1 MRAFVPSL
9 LVAGATAQSISFV
22 YTATFT
28 ETAFAFV
35 TITTCPCPTSTTG
48 LSTLQTT
55 TPLTTTTAT
64 TSATTTTTTT
74 TTISGPIL
82 PPDTITSASSTITTL
97 PGSNTP
103 GSSIST
109 LSTMTT
115 TSSSGIPVV
124 TNDAYINAVLRHH
137 NIHRTNHSADPLVWS
152 SSLADTARLIAETC
166 VYGHD
171 TTINGG
177 GYGQNIGAG
186 YPGTPLGMGQ
196 FVTEGLYNSEVNNYV
211 AYGTEPD
218 VSTVGLWGHF
228 TQIVWKASAAVGCYT
243 ADCTGSSGGL
253 VNAGPPISPFFT
265 VCNYAPAGEYNL
277 SISTYISTSLPACLP
292 ACLPVPGYVPV
303 NYVVSRKPNPLP
315 LPSSHQSQSP
325 ADLVP
330 SEYSTR
336 ANVPSITV
344 KQEISSDRSP
354 RMSACRSVCRQYLGI
369 IDPLKNT
376 PRSGE
381 EEREEEEEE

>member
-1 MRAFVPSL
+1 MRAFIPFL

-35 TITTCPCPTSTTG
+35 TITTCQCPTSTTG

-74 TTISGPIL
+74 ISGPIL
-82 PPDTITSASSTITTL
+82 PPDTITSASSTITTSL
-97 PGSNTP
+97 GSNTP

-109 LSTMTT
+109 LSTTT

-124 TNDAYINAVLRHH
+124 TNDAYIDAVLRHH

-171 TTINGG
+171 TTVNGG

-228 TQIVWKASAAVGCYT
+228 TQIVWKASTAVGCYT

-265 VCNYAPAGEYNL
+265 VCNYAPAGNL
-277 SISTYISTSLPACLP
+277 IGSFAQNVGVSIGLP
-292 ACLPVPGYVPV
+292 
-303 NYVVSRKPNPLP
+303 
-315 LPSSHQSQSP
+315 
-325 ADLVP
+325 
-330 SEYSTR
+330 
-336 ANVPSITV
+336 TV
-344 KQEISSDRSP
+344 FGD
-354 RMSACRSVCRQYLGI
+354 Y
-369 IDPLKNT
+369 
-376 PRSGE
+376 
-381 EEREEEEEE
+381 